1 MLQSTGSQRVRHN
14 WATEQQKSSNVDMN
28 FLTVEEKR
36 KVDLILKTNDSQ
48 QFFRRN
54 KTFSRIP
61 FQVNS
66 SQGVHKRQQVIY
78 RRISLTVLLQLS
90 ISCFLSRTLQTA
102 HSRTLKHKL
111 GRKGGSSEGLRK
123 QRSLDK

>member
-28 FLTVEEKR
+28 FLAVEEKR

-61 FQVNS
+61 FQINS

-78 RRISLTVLLQLS
+78 RRIS
-90 ISCFLSRTLQTA
+90 
-102 HSRTLKHKL
+102 
-111 GRKGGSSEGLRK
+111 
-123 QRSLDK
+123 